1 MNRVGSQR
9 QGGAAAVFVALSL
22 TASLAALALTLDLGQ
37 LYFAHR
43 DLQRM
48 ADMAA
53 LDASRAAGG
62 CLGEIDDPFAAANAE
77 AGASVARN
85 GGQLPYLTAGN
96 VQIGREANR
105 GDVRTF
111 VPDDGPDAD
120 SVRVTLRR
128 PFPARL
134 IPLFTS
140 GSTDG
145 TLTASAAAKLR
156 PIVSLDV
163 GSTLARVS
171 SPVLNN
177 LLSGMLGSRDL
188 ALSVGSFRGLFDAS
202 VSLGNL
208 ALAANAGSV
217 DEFLGA
223 ETSAPGFLDA
233 IAGALSAGTDTAVR
247 TTLDALA
254 AGADASR
261 RVVPRDVMGVPV
273 GGAADDAMVN
283 VGALV
288 TALAQAANGGN
299 LLNLTLP
306 LDAPPLL
313 GTTTVTVRL
322 IELARPAIGPA
333 GDDGGV
339 PQTFARTAQALV
351 QVTARLA
358 PLLGNPV
365 TLAVFTQVAD
375 AGAGVTGLSC
385 AQRGRPQPS
394 VMVDAR
400 TGIGN
405 AGIGDYADINAQN
418 LDIVPTTL
426 VKLNLM
432 GVPLRIK
439 AKAVANL
446 GEAEARSLVFD
457 GPFPSAPQTIG
468 TSPGEAL
475 ARAMEDAGSNV
486 SLSVEGLP
494 GGALNAPLNQALQP
508 LLTALTP
515 QIAAALRE
523 LDQSAL
529 QPLLE
534 VLGVSVGAA
543 QVRVRSIVADQP
555 VLFAR

>member
-1 MNRVGSQR
+1 MTMRKRQR
-9 QGGAAAVFVALSL
+9 GAAAVFVALSL

-62 CLGEIDDPFAAANAE
+62 CLGEVDDPFAAANAE
-77 AGASVARN
+77 AGASVVRN
-85 GGQLPYLTAGN
+85 GGQLPYLTAGS
-96 VQIGREANR
+96 VQIGREVNR

-111 VPDDGPDAD
+111 VPDDGSDAD

-140 GSTDG
+140 SSPDG
-145 TLTASAAAKLR
+145 ALAVSAAAKLR

-163 GSTLARVS
+163 GSTLAQVN

-177 LLSGMLGSRDL
+177 LLGSMLGSRSL
-188 ALSVGSFRGLFDAS
+188 VLSVGSFQGLFDAS
-202 VSLGNL
+202 VKLGDL
-208 ALAANAGSV
+208 RLGANAGSV
-217 DEFLGA
+217 EEFLNT
-223 ETSAPGFLDA
+223 EISAPGFLDA
-233 IAGALSAGTDTAVR
+233 ISQALSAGTDAVVR

-254 AGADASR
+254 TGADASR
-261 RVVPRDVMGVPV
+261 RVLPRDVLGVPA
-273 GGAADDAMVN
+273 GGAADDAIVN

-288 TALAQAANGGN
+288 TALAQAANGSN
-299 LLNLTLP
+299 LISIPLDLNL
-306 LDAPPLL
+306 PPLI
-313 GTTTVTVRL
+313 GATSITIRL

-333 GDDGGV
+333 TSDGEGV
-339 PQTFARTAQALV
+339 PQTFARTAQALI
-351 QVTARLA
+351 QVTA
-358 PLLGNPV
+358 PLLPVLGNPV
-365 TLAVFTQVAD
+365 TLSVFTQVAD

-400 TGIGN
+400 TNIGT
-405 AGIGDYADINAQN
+405 AGVGDYLDINTQFPS
-418 LDIVPTTL
+418 IVPATL
-426 VKLNLM
+426 VKLNLL

-439 AKAVANL
+439 AKAVASL
-446 GEAEARSLVFD
+446 GEADTRSLVFD

-475 ARAMEDAGSNV
+475 ARAMEDAASNV

-508 LLTALTP
+508 LLTALAP

-523 LDQSAL
+523 LDQAAL

-534 VLGVSVGAA
+534 GLGVSAGAA
-543 QVRVRSIVADQP
+543 QVRVRSVVADQP